1 MAILVAFVAV
11 VAVVAEL
18 AEPLILT
25 AKEVIDP
32 LAEFNG
38 TAVVPIYS
46 EELPKTPLGIVPD
59 KLPAVRLV
67 KLAPEPLNPVAVNT
81 PVEGL
86 YWSLVELVYSVD
98 RFPLVWLANKG

>member
-1 MAILVAFVAV
+1 MSVIAMFVAFVAV

-38 TAVVPIYS
+38 TAVVPI
-46 EELPKTPLGIVPD
+46 
-59 KLPAVRLV
+59 
-67 KLAPEPLNPVAVNT
+67 
-81 PVEGL
+81 
-86 YWSLVELVYSVD
+86 
-98 RFPLVWLANKG
+98 